1 MTKVIEKH
9 EFLHFVDISLDQ
21 LQKRKIIEKAKK
33 RCNCYAFLTKML
45 IVDIH
50 VCPKRYYSLCF
61 SLIWNSSPEPS
72 GTGGSEPFAPVRD
85 LLNTRRRS
93 G

>member
-21 LQKRKIIEKAKK
+21 LQKRKIIEKGKK

-45 IVDIH
+45 IVDIQ
-50 VCPKRYYSLCF
+50 VSPKRYYLLCF
-61 SLIWNSSPEPS
+61 SLIWNSSP
-72 GTGGSEPFAPVRD
+72 D
-85 LLNTRRRS
+85 LGIHPRICPK
-93 G
+93 

>member
-9 EFLHFVDISLDQ
+9 EFLHFVGISLDQ

-61 SLIWNSSPEPS
+61 SLIWNSSPDL
-72 GTGGSEPFAPVRD
+72 GTHPRICPK
-85 LLNTRRRS
+85 
-93 G
+93 